1 MSYLSSFS
9 SACTFRAWYLCSSF
23 FTRDRYSCAH
33 FFSTSSFWHGRAT
46 RRNIEGH
53 TRASRTAKSDSLNL
67 HRGPVY
73 NGLGWASWILTLHA
87 LPQPLLLPHPH
98 PDSAWLCGYTLRK
111 PSRTSF
117 IFSYLLKR
125 SARDFSTEFR
135 SARACSF
142 SRTSCCTV
150 WWETDFSLCSSSG
163 RRDSSQTV
171 QTTPTQVQCKCF
183 LGRSPPLPEGPNGT
197 KFTDLITKTWGHGA
211 SCGVGKSQ
219 SLTGSVRPLAHLQ
232 WRPRESTFPSLSRS
246 TLSQTE
252 NITAVFSGKMRL
264 KVLLWALG
272 GTLPKWYQGLDPW
285 QTETVICKVHYSARQ
300 SSSTRARFS
309 YWFQPEQQLCPRP
322 SPWPSATPQ

>member
-33 FFSTSSFWHGRAT
+33 FFSTSSFWYGRAT

-53 TRASRTAKSDSLNL
+53 ARASRTAKSDSLNL
-67 HRGPVY
+67 RGGPVY
-73 NGLGWASWILTLHA
+73 NGSGWASWILTLPA
-87 LPQPLLLPHPH
+87 LPQPLLLPHPY
-98 PDSAWLCGYTLRK
+98 PDSAWLCRYTLRK

-163 RRDSSQTV
+163 RRDRSQTV
-171 QTTPTQVQCKCF
+171 QTTSTQVQCKCF
-183 LGRSPPLPEGPNGT
+183 LGSSPPPQEGPNGT
-197 KFTDLITKTWGHGA
+197 KLTDLITKTWGRGT
-211 SCGVGKSQ
+211 SCGVGKSIFNLL
-219 SLTGSVRPLAHLQ
+219 SSAVPCI
-232 WRPRESTFPSLSRS
+232 STME
-246 TLSQTE
+246 TL
-252 NITAVFSGKMRL
+252 
-264 KVLLWALG
+264 
-272 GTLPKWYQGLDPW
+272 
-285 QTETVICKVHYSARQ
+285 
-300 SSSTRARFS
+300 
-309 YWFQPEQQLCPRP
+309 
-322 SPWPSATPQ
+322 